1 MFGTSFVPILIWML
15 WRARSRGEDWKTL
28 VGIGLGVPAAL
39 LVISWIVAGIAAA
52 VRPDLVANAIESF
65 NAPDV
70 RTAISGV
77 LLRRLTTSW
86 TALVLGLLLALAA
99 LFLRRHAKETSPTQ
113 VAPPWAFV
121 ALMAIV
127 GALLVIGP
135 EFLYLK
141 DLFNVRM
148 NTVFKFYFA
157 AWILWGLAAA
167 YVVTELWPRERSW
180 GGALRAAACLV
191 VVLGLV
197 YTVTATWSKVE
208 GFRPTNGQTL
218 DGTAHLSWENPSD
231 YAAIQWMNANLRPGV
246 VAEAV
251 GGSYSYGGRVS
262 VHTGFPTVIG
272 WPWHEVQWRGDARFL
287 GTREDDMRRLYQSR
301 DWLEAESIISQYGI
315 EYVYVGDLERDTYGA
330 IQEQMFAAFM
340 DTIYLGDGV
349 TIYAVRDTG

>member
-1 MFGTSFVPILIWML
+1 VGT
-15 WRARSRGEDWKTL
+15 
-28 VGIGLGVPAAL
+28 
-39 LVISWIVAGIAAA
+39 
-52 VRPDLVANAIESF
+52 
-65 NAPDV
+65 
-70 RTAISGV
+70 
-77 LLRRLTTSW
+77 
-86 TALVLGLLLALAA
+86 
-99 LFLRRHAKETSPTQ
+99 
-113 VAPPWAFV
+113 
-121 ALMAIV
+121 
-127 GALLVIGP
+127 LLVIGP

-141 DLFNVRM
+141 DLFGVRM

-167 YVVTELWPRERSW
+167 CVVTELWPRKWSW
-180 GGALRAAACLV
+180 AGALRGATCLV
-191 VVLGLV
+191 VLLGLV

-208 GFRPTNGQTL
+208 GFRPPNGRTL
-218 DGTAHLSWENPSD
+218 DGTAHLSWENPAD
-231 YAAIQWMNANLRPGV
+231 YAAIQWMNGNLRPGV

-340 DTIYLGDGV
+340 DAVYAGDGV